1 VRPSNERPLAHRT
14 RTLSI
19 ALVAGLGFVATA
31 CGPILSTQ
39 ALQDAE
45 NAIVAAEAA
54 EAERLAIYEF
64 VSAVEYFGK
73 AREEWG
79 YSDFRAARDY
89 ARRAADFAR
98 QARDRAVDSP
108 ERGMLPFDEVLD
120 VP

>member
-1 VRPSNERPLAHRT
+1 MRPSNERPLAHTIRT
-14 RTLSI
+14 ARI
-19 ALVAGLGFVATA
+19 ALVAMLGIGASA

-39 ALQDAE
+39 AIQDAE
-45 NAIVAAEAA
+45 NAILAAEAA
-54 EAERLAIYEF
+54 EAERLAIYEY

-98 QARDRAVDSP
+98 EARERAVDSP
-108 ERGMLPFDEVLD
+108 QRGVLPLDEVLD